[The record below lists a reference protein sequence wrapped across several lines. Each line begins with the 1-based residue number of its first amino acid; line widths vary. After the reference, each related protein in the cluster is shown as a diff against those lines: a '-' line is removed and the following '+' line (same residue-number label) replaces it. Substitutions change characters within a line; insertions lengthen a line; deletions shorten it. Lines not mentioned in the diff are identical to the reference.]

1 MTITARFPGR
11 CSRCGGVIAV
21 GQQIDW
27 TRGGASSHV
36 TCPERPGREFGA
48 HFRDRGPNSCMA
60 CGRPAQLQASLGPA
74 CDYHYDDLS

>member
-21 GQQIDW
+21 GQ
-27 TRGGASSHV
+27 
-36 TCPERPGREFGA
+36 
-48 HFRDRGPNSCMA
+48 CMA